1 VPAADEE
8 MDDIARCLEDGT
20 GHLAGLRALREAGRI
35 SHVSLGMNSSGAR
48 NAFLDSHFYTS
59 PKHDLFAQTGSGQT

>member
-48 NAFLDSHFYTS
+48 NAFLDSHF
-59 PKHDLFAQTGSGQT
+59 